1 MLFSYSINL
10 KGSGM
15 YKNTMI
21 LTKKE
26 TYINLKGSGMYKN
39 TMILTKR
46 ET

>member
-1 MLFSYSINL
+1 
-10 KGSGM
+10 M